1 MRCDYDLIIVG
12 GGLAGNCLALALKD
26 SGLRIALIEAE
37 TATARKHAP
46 IGQRAL
52 ALAYGSS
59 IMLAALDLWEVIK
72 KTATP
77 IKHIHVSDQGH
88 FGKTRLSAEK
98 EGVEAL
104 GYVITAQ
111 HIESYVSEQA
121 SKTELTTY
129 CPARVVGL
137 MSSDEAAYVNLK
149 VAQKSVNLTAKLVIG
164 ADGGQSTVR
173 QLLAIEQKTTEYYQK
188 AIVTTVRSSL
198 GHDNV
203 AYERF
208 TDEGPL
214 AILPTTGN
222 HSSVVWTRKTEN
234 ADDLIQMSD
243 HDFLAELQNCFGY
256 RMGPLELAGPRFAF
270 PVNLI
275 RAEKMVEGRAV
286 IVGNA
291 VHQLHPV
298 AGQGFNLGLR
308 DILQLAEMLIEQA
321 EQEGDIGESAFLENY
336 AKMRQI
342 DHDKVVSFT
351 DGLVRVFSND
361 WVPVAV
367 SRNTALILLD
377 HVSSVKSLVT
387 QHAMGL
393 GGRLQRIGKRR

>member
-129 CPARVVGL
+129 CPARLVGL
-137 MSSDEAAYVNLK
+137 LSSDEAAYVNLK

-214 AILPTTGN
+214 AILPTTGS

-256 RMGPLELAGPRFAF
+256 RMGSLELAGPRFAF

-275 RAEKMVEGRAV
+275 RAEKMVKGRAV